1 MNQENNDSKK
11 CPICGRPTH
20 KESKYCIF
28 HASSE
33 EKTVKEFKS
42 ALYKYTNKIN
52 KEHGDYDFAK
62 FIFIGSINFKEDLNI
77 VFFKKTDF
85 KESIFEGVA
94 IFSGV
99 TFDKNV
105 DFGNII
111 FHRDADFRDVTFYGE
126 VSFKESIFKGDAI
139 FSSGV
144 AIFSGV
150 TFNKN
155 VDFGNIIFH
164 RDADFRDVTFYGE
177 VSFKE
182 SIFKG
187 DAIFRGSTFVNIAD
201 FSKTTFKRGVDFR
214 KSIFRKYSSFSES
227 AFEGDAIFREVTL
240 MEYVSFGG
248 SIFNG
253 VVDFRIKSLLKGV
266 DFTKIRMVFG
276 KRLMIKITNDIKL
289 ISFESACLENI
300 YVDIELNKGILIDF
314 TDALIKNTK
323 IKKNQIKYRILQEK
337 KKNYNEAKEIYILLK
352 NNFHSIGQY
361 EDESW
366 AFKKEKDMEKFSN
379 SFDAFLNRYKKKSQY
394 NKILLNIKKSLV
406 KRIIVKFWLRKKWL
420 FSKKATKWFNLAFSN
435 FIYQYGE
442 NPWRVIRFATVVI
455 LIFAVLL
462 YISGIVSGDRTDL
475 ILKQIE
481 GMQGSNVLKY
491 SGPVIGSL
499 FNCLYFSVVT
509 FTTLGYGDFQPLE
522 GWSRFL
528 VSSEALLGAFTM
540 ALFVY
545 TFARR
550 TGGR

>member
-99 TFDKNV
+99 TFD
-105 DFGNII
+105 
-111 FHRDADFRDVTFYGE
+111 
-126 VSFKESIFKGDAI
+126 
-139 FSSGV
+139 
-144 AIFSGV
+144 
-150 TFNKN
+150 KN